1 MREDDTPAPGEYRGH
16 EEAWREWRRAL
27 SGSRMHHGWILAGRR
42 GLGKSAF
49 ALAAARELVA
59 EDNIPQPAGDH
70 PDILY
75 ISHPPKNDAE
85 ARKRDDGKPFEL
97 ARNIKVEQIRQL
109 QRRLNTRPTIG
120 ARRAAIIDPADDMEA
135 PTANA
140 LLKSLEEPPQGTFF
154 LLVTHRLGRL
164 LPTIRSRCRVLSFP
178 RVEEGDM
185 RAVLARAEP
194 DADPAVQEAA
204 IAAAAGS
211 PGVAI
216 DFVKLD
222 LGRVHR
228 VMKEIAERGDPD
240 FSARGRLVEAIGA
253 RPSREKQLAAIELA
267 RAVTSSRMGK
277 VSQNQIPAL
286 TDAHAGLVQL
296 GAQAPTYNFDPSLL
310 AMEIGTL
317 LASLAASR
325 EAAHG

>member
-1 MREDDTPAPGEYRGH
+1 MSEGQAPDISAYIGH
-16 EEAWREWRRAL
+16 EDAWAQWHRAL
-27 SGSRMHHGWILAGRR
+27 AGSRMHHGWILAGRR

-59 EDNIPQPAGDH
+59 EPGVPQPPGEH

-75 ISHPPKNDAE
+75 VTHPPKNDAE
-85 ARKRDDGKPFEL
+85 ARKRDDGKPYEV
-97 ARNIKVEQIRQL
+97 ARNIRIDQIRQL
-109 QRRLNTRPTIG
+109 QRRLTTRPTMG
-120 ARRAAIIDPADDMEA
+120 SRRAVIIDPADDMEA

-140 LLKSLEEPPQGTFF
+140 LLKSLEEPPVGTFF
-154 LLVTHRLGRL
+154 LLVAHRLGRL

-178 RVEEGDM
+178 RVSESDM
-185 RAVLARAEP
+185 RAILAREEP
-194 DADPAVQEAA
+194 NADPAVQEAA

-222 LGRVHR
+222 LGKVHR
-228 VMKEIAERGDPD
+228 VMKEIAEHGDPD
-240 FSARGRLVEAIGA
+240 FTARGRLVEAMGT

-267 RAVTSSRMGK
+267 RAVVAARMVG
-277 VSQNQIPAL
+277 VTPAAIPAL
-286 TDAHAGLVQL
+286 AETHAGLVQL